1 MAASFTKVFL
11 GEVILLSTK
20 KSHRPALCTAIRC
33 CNRSRATAQE
43 LFPQRLILPEN
54 HGYVPILTPPQI
66 TTLLSTYESGLKKN
80 NWGQRAIKG
89 FDTNELESNMPIE
102 DRRAQARLLQTDG
115 VLFAVFDGHGG
126 CACAQAVKERLF
138 NYIAVSLL
146 PIHKLEDLN
155 HAMKTDTPMDIC
167 DWHFNINCYFNEEM
181 STIHRA
187 SLQKYIVESLSI
199 FDEDGEGDEA
209 EFSPTA
215 RGLRNAFLRLD
226 NDLSTEALPVGGAI
240 YMEAL
245 EVALS
250 GACGCVTHINGLDI
264 HVANVGDVRTVIGQF
279 DGNKWTAKALTT
291 DHSTSTES
299 EVQRLKKLHPSEDR
313 TVIKNNR
320 LLGQLI
326 PLRAFGDMR
335 YKWSMN
341 DLKAVV
347 NILDTPYARNII
359 PPNYYTPPY
368 LTCEPEVTHHRLTS
382 KDKFMVIGSDGL
394 WEQLSNE
401 RVVEIVS
408 AFLEGKETADKY
420 RVTRPTTLRDLNEQ
434 LQRRKIGLA
443 NKTED
448 NNAATHLIRHALGN
462 EHRKV
467 SEMLTLPP
475 DLVRY
480 YRDDITI
487 SVVFFDSDYIAT
499 QENEH

>member
-1 MAASFTKVFL
+1 MAACFTKLFL
-11 GEVILLSTK
+11 GEVILSAK
-20 KSHRPALCTAIRC
+20 KSHRPLFSTVRC
-33 CNRSRATAQE
+33 YNRSRHTAEE

-54 HGYVPILTPPQI
+54 HGYIPTLTPPQI
-66 TTLLSTYESGLKKN
+66 TTLLSIYESGLKKHVT
-80 NWGQRAIKG
+80 GQKAIKG
-89 FDTNELESNMPIE
+89 FDSNELESNSPIE

-155 HAMKTDTPMDIC
+155 HAMKTDTPMDLC
-167 DWHFNINCYFNEEM
+167 DWHFNANCYFNEEM
-181 STIHRA
+181 STLHRA

-199 FDEDGEGDEA
+199 FDEDGEDSES
-209 EFSPTA
+209 SPVA
-215 RGLRNAFLRLD
+215 RGLKNAFLRLD
-226 NDLSTEALPVGGAI
+226 NDISTEALPVGGAI

-250 GACGCVTHINGLDI
+250 GACGCVAHIDDRDI
-264 HVANVGDVRTVIGQF
+264 HLANVGDARAVIGQF
-279 DGNKWTAKALTT
+279 DGENWTAKALTT
-291 DHSTSTES
+291 DHSTATES
-299 EVQRLKKLHPSEDR
+299 EVEKVKRHHPDETS
-313 TVIKNNR
+313 VIRNNR

-341 DLKAVV
+341 DLKTVLS
-347 NILDTPYARNII
+347 ILDTPYARNII
-359 PPNYYTPPY
+359 PPNYYSPPY
-368 LTCEPEVTHHRLTS
+368 LTLCNPEITHHRLTT
-382 KDKFMVIGSDGL
+382 KDKFLVMASDGL
-394 WEQLSNE
+394 WEQLTDE
-401 RVVEIVS
+401 RVVKIVS
-408 AFLEGKETADKY
+408 AFLEGKETADRY
-420 RVTRPTTLRDLNEQ
+420 RITRPTTLRNLNEQ

-448 NNAATHLIRHALGN
+448 TSAATHLIRHALGK
-462 EHRKV
+462 EHHKV
-467 SEMLTLPP
+467 SEMLTLPQ

-487 SVVFFDSDYIAT
+487 TVVFFDSEYVAK
-499 QENEH
+499 QESEH